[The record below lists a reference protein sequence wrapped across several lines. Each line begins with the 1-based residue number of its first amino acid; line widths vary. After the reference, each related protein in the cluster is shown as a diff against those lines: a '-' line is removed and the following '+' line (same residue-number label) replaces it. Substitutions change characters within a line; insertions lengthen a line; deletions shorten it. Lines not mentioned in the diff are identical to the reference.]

1 MAYLVVIPTKTLNC
15 PSVNNLWSCYV
26 WCQREVV
33 CFADNIYFTK
43 CSSCFLPSL
52 QPILSVANRECNFLV
67 LRWFDAITDVSVL
80 HSSVDVLHPCT
91 VLGDIISRHLQKPC
105 IDHVCIFKGA
115 FRKQEHKS
123 GIIMNYSMSRQK
135 AQCGDPRKTL

>member
-1 MAYLVVIPTKTLNC
+1 M
-15 PSVNNLWSCYV
+15 
-26 WCQREVV
+26 
-33 CFADNIYFTK
+33 YFTK
-43 CSSCFLPSL
+43 SSSCFLPPL

-80 HSSVDVLHPCT
+80 HSSVDLLHPCT

-105 IDHVCIFKGA
+105 IEHVCIFKCA

-123 GIIMNYSMSRQK
+123 AMIMNYSMSRQK
-135 AQCGDPRKTL
+135 AQCGDPRKPFEANISLLIKVVNNGLPMVKVNRLTL